1 MGKYE
6 GLSGSVTVDSH
17 DHHRRDVNRFAVVLY
32 CGGAVF
38 LAPWIVVLYLSQQQE
53 ADAYHLK
60 LTSLGMSVFTVIGLL
75 LAASAIRKKAP
86 IAVLWIASAATYL
99 FISAF
104 FDTIT
109 ANHRPL
115 LVARMYD
122 LWVKVPMI
130 AYSIWFALVVSRN
143 RGSFDPAHAWF
154 RRVCIVAVVVL
165 IPLFITVAS
174 VSPRTVQ
181 LHNLRLFWS
190 GLDVFELIGMAL
202 TGLCLLRRSPNLV
215 GAATITGTLLMSDAW
230 FNIIT
235 TVGNSHRAA
244 LVMAFV
250 EVPAAVYSFVIA
262 RRETS
267 SWSVGHIGSVNANGS
282 GLG

>member
-1 MGKYE
+1 MPTPSLNARMLVSPEE
-6 GLSGSVTVDSH
+6 GARYDQAHMAAAAYLARYGGQTLRTYSH
-17 DHHRRDVNRFAVVLY
+17 DLRYYFNWCAEVGLY
-32 CGGAVF
+32 RAAMEERG
-38 LAPWIVVLYLSQQQE
+38 
-53 ADAYHLK
+53 
-60 LTSLGMSVFTVIGLL
+60 

-86 IAVLWIASAATYL
+86 TAVLWIATAATYL
-99 FISAF
+99 LISAF

-115 LVARMYD
+115 AVSLMYD
-122 LWVKVPMI
+122 FWVKLPMI
-130 AYSIWFALVVSRN
+130 AFSIWFVLVVSKN

-154 RRVCIVAVVVL
+154 RRVCLVAVVVL
-165 IPLFITVAS
+165 IPLFMTVAS
-174 VSPRTVQ
+174 VSPRTEQ

-235 TVGNSHRAA
+235 TIGKSQIAA

-250 EVPAAVYSFVIA
+250 EVPVAVYSFVIA
-262 RRETS
+262 RREIS
-267 SWSVGHIGSVNANGS
+267 SWSVGRVGSVNAISS
-282 GLG
+282 GRG